1 MAKVIVGMSGGV
13 DSAVAAYLLKKQG
26 YEVIGVTLRT
36 WTSQE
41 GEESRCCEIDDARRI
56 ADRIG
61 IGYRTLNCEQAFRQS
76 VIEPFVQ
83 EYVSGKTPNPCVIC
97 NRRVKWEWM
106 TYLAGVLQAD
116 YVATGHYASIVQLEN
131 GRYTVKRASSKKDQ
145 AYMLYR
151 LSQEQLSRTLLPLSD
166 LTKDEVRAIA
176 EEAQL
181 PVAHKKDSQEICFI
195 PDNDHAKFILSE
207 EGQEEAVAGNFVDA
221 DGNILA
227 SLDDDGNVI
236 GIWNYSISKEYFYTF
251 SDSHVNMYDH
261 SLKLI
266 KSVELDSAKE
276 YSNCECVGNYFPSR
290 FTAFAEEEIIYRAGY
305 VETDILNLQTGEKTS
320 VDGSYDIEQ
329 VPGYLI
335 LNERES
341 CKPQMLL
348 DALKEQAGITEEI
361 RMLVTREGLLGEDEN
376 GVLTPLEK
384 L

>member
-166 LTKDEVRAIA
+166 LTKDGRRRSCRSRTRRIPRRSVLYRTMITRSSSSR
-176 EEAQL
+176 
-181 PVAHKKDSQEICFI
+181 KKGRKRQSPGTSSTRTGISSARITGSSITRSASASASASRSDT
-195 PDNDHAKFILSE
+195 LS
-207 EGQEEAVAGNFVDA
+207 
-221 DGNILA
+221 
-227 SLDDDGNVI
+227 S
-236 GIWNYSISKEYFYTF
+236 
-251 SDSHVNMYDH
+251 
-261 SLKLI
+261 
-266 KSVELDSAKE
+266 
-276 YSNCECVGNYFPSR
+276 
-290 FTAFAEEEIIYRAGY
+290 
-305 VETDILNLQTGEKTS
+305 
-320 VDGSYDIEQ
+320 
-329 VPGYLI
+329 
-335 LNERES
+335 
-341 CKPQMLL
+341 
-348 DALKEQAGITEEI
+348 
-361 RMLVTREGLLGEDEN
+361 
-376 GVLTPLEK
+376 
-384 L
+384 

>member
-36 WTSQE
+36 WMSQE

-116 YVATGHYASIVQLEN
+116 YVATGHYASIVKLEN

-207 EGQEEAVAGNFVDA
+207 EGQKESVAGNFVDA
-221 DGNILA
+221 AGNILGTHNGIIHYTIGQRKRLGL
-227 SLDDDGNVI
+227 SLGHPVFVKEIRPETNEVVIALDESEIMSSEIEVTDLHFQGIPDILPGEPVRANVKVRYHHDGENALIERISPEKVRIRFDQPVRAAAPGQSAVFYDENECVI
-236 GIWNYSISKEYFYTF
+236 G
-251 SDSHVNMYDH
+251 
-261 SLKLI
+261 
-266 KSVELDSAKE
+266 
-276 YSNCECVGNYFPSR
+276 GG
-290 FTAFAEEEIIYRAGY
+290 II
-305 VETDILNLQTGEKTS
+305 TQN
-320 VDGSYDIEQ
+320 
-329 VPGYLI
+329 
-335 LNERES
+335 
-341 CKPQMLL
+341 
-348 DALKEQAGITEEI
+348 
-361 RMLVTREGLLGEDEN
+361 
-376 GVLTPLEK
+376 
-384 L
+384 

>member
-181 PVAHKKDSQEICFI
+181 PVIEDTADSIC
-195 PDNDHAKFILSE
+195 
-207 EGQEEAVAGNFVDA
+207 AVICVPSSLMAEVMALCSCEPMSDA
-221 DGNILA
+221 RPLM
-227 SLDDDGNVI
+227 V
-236 GIWNYSISKEYFYTF
+236 
-251 SDSHVNMYDH
+251 
-261 SLKLI
+261 
-266 KSVELDSAKE
+266 
-276 YSNCECVGNYFPSR
+276 C
-290 FTAFAEEEIIYRAGY
+290 EII
-305 VETDILNLQTGEKTS
+305 
-320 VDGSYDIEQ
+320 
-329 VPGYLI
+329 
-335 LNERES
+335 S
-341 CKPQMLL
+341 C
-348 DALKEQAGITEEI
+348 ICCCS
-361 RMLVTREGLLGEDEN
+361 RS
-376 GVLTPLEK
+376 VLTALAMVSVISCCPSCVFRYAVKEEPIFVRSGFPLACA
-384 L
+384 